1 MACPIIIDVVE
12 IYQKI
17 NMGLQELNSNLED
30 VIEDALQIQSNEEF
44 QKKPVMEQAFI
55 NMLVLSLAGS
65 SQIIM
70 EYTEWLERTKD
81 NSEQQTIENGYQ
93 I

>member
-1 MACPIIIDVVE
+1 
-12 IYQKI
+12 
-17 NMGLQELNSNLED
+17 MGLQELNSNLED